1 VFWTAAGIVVLTMLF
16 LGIQGARAGELY
28 SVTTARSYHVDR
40 EAKYNEKNYGIGLEY
55 QFNRTWAVAIGEYK
69 NSFRNKSN
77 YYGAIY
83 TPFVEGNFK
92 AGLMLLNV
100 SGYDSTNLRR
110 YQPVAVPTV
119 IWEGKGFGINTV
131 FVPPVGNKTGVL
143 GVQVKFNVAGF

>member
-1 VFWTAAGIVVLTMLF
+1 VFWTVAAIIILLMIF
-16 LGIQGARAGELY
+16 IPPAHAGELY

-40 EAKYNEKNYGIGLEY
+40 EAKYNEKNYGVGLEY
-55 QFNRTWAVAIGEYK
+55 QFSRTWAVAVGEYK
-69 NSFRNKSN
+69 NSFANKSN

-83 TPFVEGNFK
+83 TPFTAGDFK

-110 YQPVAVPTV
+110 YQPVAVPAV

-143 GVQVKFNVAGF
+143 AVQIKFNVVGF